1 MKRIILLI
9 AMLVSL
15 NTVTSQINKNTDHE
29 LASMFIRLD
38 FNIERMKDI
47 DGTFFITI
55 SPSKSKVTT
64 MQDIRKDVLA
74 YYNILL
80 EWELLTSDDEQYYSF
95 VFSIDY
101 DLVQVMTFIDENIF
115 VFCVAIP
122 QIY

>member
-1 MKRIILLI
+1 MKKIILLI

-55 SPSKSKVTT
+55 SPSKSKATT

-115 VFCVAIP
+115 VFCVKIP
-122 QIY
+122 

>member
-1 MKRIILLI
+1 MKQIILLI
-9 AMLVSL
+9 SMLVSL